1 MNAEIQVQLGKKKI
15 GKFDKFLNF
24 IEVAGNKLP
33 HPVAMFF
40 GFFIITIFLSAV
52 LAKTGISVTYQ
63 EISRATGAVID
74 KTTTV
79 QSLLTASGIRGILTS
94 GVDNFT
100 GHAALGSIIVA
111 MLGVGLAEGSGLI
124 NAVIKKVVLS
134 TPKSMVAGIV
144 VFAGVMS
151 NIASDAG
158 YVVLIPLGAIIFASF
173 GRHPL
178 AGLAAAFAGVSGGF
192 SANLLVGTTDPLL
205 GGITTTAAQIVLPGY
220 SVTPTA
226 NFFFMVASTF
236 MITIVGAFITDKIV
250 EPRLGKYTG
259 PKLDLDA
266 GSDISKDE
274 IKGMR
279 FAGIG
284 MLVFLGAVIMMTIP
298 ENGLLRWTPA
308 EIQNFATE
316 NGRTPS
322 SMEIL
327 KPFFSQS
334 IVYILMMF
342 FFIPG
347 LLFGIGAKTI
357 KSHRDVIASLNK
369 AMASCGAILVIIFVS
384 AQFVYVFTKSNIGI
398 IIAVNLADLM
408 KSMGISGVWAA
419 VGLIFL
425 TAFINLFIG
434 GASSKWLMLSPVFI
448 PMFAQLGLSP
458 EYTQLAYRIG
468 DSTTNIISPLM
479 SYFPIVVAFAAKY
492 ASKKDGMGI
501 GTIIAMMLPY
511 SIIFLVI
518 WSIMFLAWSFLG
530 LPIGPGVSM
539 FI

>member
-1 MNAEIQVQLGKKKI
+1 MSAEIQVQLGQKKI

-259 PKLDLDA
+259 PKLDLD
-266 GSDISKDE
+266 SSSEISKDE

-308 EIQNFATE
+308 EIQNFVTE

-511 SIIFLVI
+511 SIIFLVV